1 MRMKLLYCAAT
12 LLVGLQVQAE
22 PATQATIEKFLQVT
36 NSAAMMDQAYQNIDQ
51 MTAQMLSSSGI
62 DLKKDPQVQQDMKEV
77 NQLVREE
84 MSWSKLEG
92 PMIALYGNV
101 FSEAEL
107 QDIIAFYQ
115 SDAGQKMLKR
125 QPELMQG
132 TMVMMQEQMQNLM
145 PKMKALMEK
154 QAAARK
160 ANRQKTSQ
168 E

>member
-1 MRMKLLYCAAT
+1 MRMKLLCCAAT